1 MKMSDNNRKWQT
13 VAACQLRWRRGTQE
27 EKGESAFVSGISAL
41 HISGVIEV
49 GQGGVTGDILWPPEV
64 KDCGRLLAVKVER

>member
-13 VAACQLRWRRGTQE
+13 VAACQLRWMRTEGGS
-27 EKGESAFVSGISAL
+27 GESAFVSGISAL

-49 GQGGVTGDILWPPEV
+49 GLGGVTG
-64 KDCGRLLAVKVER
+64 

>member
-13 VAACQLRWRRGTQE
+13 VAACHLRWRG
-27 EKGESAFVSGISAL
+27 KGGSTFVSGISAL

-49 GQGGVTGDILWPPEV
+49 GLGGVTG
-64 KDCGRLLAVKVER
+64 